1 MSEDPDNHARH
12 GVRGILL
19 LFAEGQRP
27 DREAIRNFVNAQPGV
42 ALTLDPLSRPSLFI
56 VNEGDTQQTVANS
69 QAELRSK
76 ERVWVELLREGL
88 TFDLVGLAPGKPVD
102 MPEIEYRFDCGK
114 QLSSGRAE
122 AVQLMPGS
130 HLSGGEA
137 SLPVLRALLA
147 LARDLVQHFEQV
159 EVVAWPPS
167 SSMIGR
173 RFFESTTTAWLEGG
187 VFPALGLTA
196 FRQTIDGGLQS
207 VGLSFLIGQ
216 ELRIEPKLA
225 IDKAA
230 ATRLGVRLI
239 NQLVLAGPVERA
251 EQIIG
256 PDGQRLQLDPSA
268 NRKFVR
274 VWGG

>member
-42 ALTLDPLSRPSLFI
+42 ALTLDPLSHPPLFI
-56 VNEGDTQQTVANS
+56 VNEGDAAQSVATS
-69 QAELRSK
+69 QIEARSK
-76 ERVWVELLREGL
+76 EHVWVELLREGL
-88 TFDLVGLAPGKPVD
+88 TFDLVGLAPGIPTD
-102 MPEIEYRFDCGK
+102 HPEIEYRFDCGK
-114 QLSSGRAE
+114 QLSAGRAE
-122 AVQLMPGS
+122 AVQLIPGS

-137 SLPVLRALLA
+137 SLPVLRAQLA

-159 EVVAWPPS
+159 EAVVWPPS
-167 SSMIGR
+167 CSMIGR

-196 FRQTIDGGLQS
+196 FRETIDGGLQS
-207 VGLSFLIGQ
+207 VGLSFLIDQ
-216 ELRIEPKLA
+216 ELRIEPQLA
-225 IDKAA
+225 ADKAA

-239 NQLVLAGPVERA
+239 NQLVLAGPVEQS